1 MKVIMEKLAD
11 IYVQHKQGLF
21 SLALSILRSAAEAE
35 DAVHDAF
42 VKLTK
47 KDISDKGEPVAYVY
61 ATVRNTALDRLRRKK
76 KIVDLPEFIF
86 EDKKSQEALPGKSLQ
101 ERERN
106 FIVRKEIENLDD
118 PQREVVMMKLYGGLT
133 FEQISEALNEPLS
146 TVSSRYARTL
156 KSMKSKM
163 EALV

>member
-1 MKVIMEKLAD
+1 MKKLAD

-21 SLALSILRSAAEAE
+21 SLALSILRSSAEAE

-47 KDISDKGEPVAYVY
+47 KDISDKSEPVAYVY

-76 KIVDLPEFIF
+76 KIVDLPEFVF
-86 EDKKSQEALPGKSLQ
+86 EDKKSKEAIPGKSLQ

-106 FIVRKEIENLDD
+106 FIVRKEIENLDE

-133 FEQISEALNEPLS
+133 FEQISEALSEPLS